1 MSKRTR
7 GIPLSVLQERLDKAK
22 VIVDTLVS
30 KGTIGDEHFTY
41 WKNAIIYGVL
51 SNCSIT
57 LRGANQMIKRG
68 YPSDRFN
75 PGKAVKN
82 LLLANG
88 YYELSVH
95 KPRGVVYEQFPFTFS
110 ATLSEDQVEWFSD
123 KLVPKKRIRPDL
135 IDHSECHESDDKVID
150 VIETMILENP
160 VHEVSS

>member
-7 GIPLSVLQERLDKAK
+7 GIPLSALQKKLDKAK

-30 KGTIGDEHFTY
+30 DGTIDDEHFTY
-41 WKNAIIYGVL
+41 WKNTIIYGVL

-57 LRGANQMIKRG
+57 LSSANQMIKKG

-75 PGKAVKN
+75 PRLAVKN

-88 YYELSVH
+88 HYELSVH

-110 ATLSEDQVEWFSD
+110 ATLSEEQVEWFSD
-123 KLVPKKRIRPDL
+123 RLVTKKRIRPDL
-135 IDHSECHESDDKVID
+135 IDDIEYYESDDKVID
-150 VIETMILENP
+150 VIETMILEDP
-160 VHEVSS
+160 VYEDSL

>member
-1 MSKRTR
+1 MSKATR

-22 VIVDTLVS
+22 VIVDTLVYD
-30 KGTIGDEHFTY
+30 GVIDDEHFTY
-41 WKNAIIYGVL
+41 WKNTIIYGTL

-57 LRGANQMIKRG
+57 LSSAKRIIKKG
-68 YPSDRFN
+68 CPSERFN
-75 PGKAVKN
+75 PRRAVKN

-110 ATLSEDQVEWFSD
+110 ATLSEEQVEWFSD
-123 KLVPKKRIRPDL
+123 KLAPKKRIRPDL
-135 IDHSECHESDDKVID
+135 IDGIEYYESDDKVID

-160 VHEVSS
+160 VYEDSL